1 MSDTLSRWHA
11 EHANFAKLLDLL
23 ERQLASF
30 HDASSP
36 DYELMLDIMYYMTHY
51 PDVLHH
57 PKEDLV
63 FALIKERD
71 GRATGT
77 VARLLEQHILLKASG
92 EELVRELDGVVGGT
106 IMSRE
111 RIETTARTYLDEFRS
126 HMLIEE
132 AEILPLASRLLEPK
146 DWKKIDASIRHFE
159 DPLFGARTE
168 QRYAALASQIVRQDT
183 GAGAAAR

>member
-11 EHANFAKLLDLL
+11 EHANFSKLLDLL
-23 ERQLASF
+23 ERQVASF
-30 HDASSP
+30 HDGGSP
-36 DYELMLDIMYYMTHY
+36 DYELMLEIMYYMTHY

-71 GRATGT
+71 GRAAGT

-92 EELVRELDGVVGGT
+92 EELVRELDGVVGGA

-132 AEILPLASRLLEPK
+132 AEILPLASRLLEAR
-146 DWKKIDASIRHFE
+146 DWSQIDAAIRHFE

-168 QRYAALASQIVRQDT
+168 HRYAALASQIARHGED
-183 GAGAAAR
+183 AGAAAR